1 MSETRVHAFC
11 DDALGELDAVG
22 LAQRIRSGE
31 VSAEEVTEAAIARA
45 GRVNPALHA
54 IELDTFE
61 HARKS
66 AARSKAGVFGGV
78 PTFIKDNTDL
88 AGLPSRHGSAA
99 VNPRPAKRDGLFARQ
114 YLDQGFVVLGKSTLP
129 EFGFNATTEFAG
141 REATRNPWHTD
152 YSSGASSGGSAALVA
167 AGVVPIA
174 HANDGGG
181 SIRIPAAC
189 CGLVGL
195 KPTRGRLVNGEQAR
209 SLPINIIGEGVVTRS
224 VRDQA
229 HFFAGAE
236 TYYRNRQLPPVG
248 LVEGP
253 ASKRLTI
260 GLIMDSITGEPTCD
274 DTRKVVEDTVAL
286 LEELG
291 HEVRPVPLPVSKRFE
306 EDFSLY
312 WGFLSYMVGRFG
324 HRMLSPDFD
333 ASALEGLSTGLA
345 RLYQRN
351 IWSTPGVLWRLRKTQ
366 KQYAAGMR
374 GVDAVLSPVL
384 AHATPRLGHLHP
396 EVPFEELFERL
407 RRYVSFTPLNNT
419 SGSPAISLPMGA
431 DSRGMPVGVQL
442 AAAHGDERTL
452 LELAYEL
459 EAARPFRRI
468 QSD

>member
-1 MSETRVHAFC
+1 M
-11 DDALGELDAVG
+11 GELDAVG
-22 LAQRIRSGE
+22 LAERIRDGE
-31 VSAEEVTEAAIARA
+31 VSQAEVARDAIARA
-45 GRVNPALHA
+45 EKVNPALHA
-54 IELDTFE
+54 IQLPLFE
-61 HARKS
+61 QALAGAPNKRH
-66 AARSKAGVFGGV
+66 GVFAGV
-78 PTFIKDNTDL
+78 PTFVKDNTDL
-88 AGLPSRHGSAA
+88 AGMPTGHGSAA
-99 VNPRPAKRDGLFARQ
+99 VNPRPAKRDGLFAKQ
-114 YLDQGFVVLGKSTLP
+114 YLDQGFVVIGKSTLP

-141 REATRNPWHTD
+141 QEATRNPWDTD

-167 AGVVPIA
+167 AGVVPVA

-195 KPTRGRLVNGEQAR
+195 KPTRGRLVDGEQAR
-209 SLPINIIGEGVVTRS
+209 GLPVNIIGEGIVSRS

-236 TYYRNRQLPPVG
+236 KYYRNRQLPEVG

-253 ASKRLTI
+253 GRKRLTI

-274 DTRKVVEDTVAL
+274 DTRKVVEDTAAL
-286 LEELG
+286 LEQLG
-291 HEVRPVPLPVSKRFE
+291 HRVQPVPLPVTQRFE

-312 WGFLSYMVGRFG
+312 WGFLSFMVGRFG
-324 HRMLSPDFD
+324 HRILSPDFD
-333 ASALEGLSTGLA
+333 ESALEGLSLGLA
-345 RLYQRN
+345 NLYRKN
-351 IWSTPGVLWRLRKTQ
+351 MLKTPGVIWRLRKT
-366 KQYAAGMR
+366 KQLYAKGMR
-374 GVDAVLSPVL
+374 DVDAVLSPVL
-384 AHATPRLGHLHP
+384 AHATPKLGHLHP

-431 DSRGMPVGVQL
+431 DSRGLPVGVQL

-459 EAARPFRRI
+459 EAEKPFRRI
-468 QSD
+468 QSV